1 MNVML
6 FVYSSRLTFLS
17 RPSVLFFTVIDCS
30 KPEVPTGAELIG
42 DRFTVGSEVK
52 YKCKPG
58 HKMTSG
64 SERRK
69 CQQDGK
75 WDGSVPDCKCKSIC
89 SFFVSYLF
97 SIFFPPK
104 KHTWHPSLGEV
115 TSWKGHVYS
124 LHSSQRER
132 KGEKDRQTDW
142 EETNSN

>member
-17 RPSVLFFTVIDCS
+17 VFLLTVIDCL

-42 DRFTVGSEVK
+42 DRFTIGSEVK

-58 HKMTSG
+58 HKMMSG
-64 SERRK
+64 SEKRK

-89 SFFVSYLF
+89 SCFVSYISF
-97 SIFFPPK
+97 QSSFHPK
-104 KHTWHPSLGEV
+104 NIHDILLWVK
-115 TSWKGHVYS
+115 
-124 LHSSQRER
+124 
-132 KGEKDRQTDW
+132 
-142 EETNSN
+142 